1 LPHPGPAFHG
11 ECGVNIRLSVGSGE
25 CRLGCCWPDASKR
38 FLDGETQVKGE
49 GFGLIETSRPATG
62 RVQRHRNQRVGTRE
76 QVVVSGRDSE
86 RRCWYLKAWMI
97 AWSVPS

>member
-1 LPHPGPAFHG
+1 MN
-11 ECGVNIRLSVGSGE
+11 VTLSLDSGE
-25 CRLGCCWPDASKR
+25 RRLGRGWPGASKR
-38 FLDGETQVKGE
+38 ALDGKTEVTGE